1 MMSYVRRFTC
11 IHHLGILSLRVWFV
25 TYIAPFTVL
34 RRLLRLDFS
43 ALPLQSQLQIFP
55 LVSPGGMTLLLLY
68 IDDKIIIGDDPKYIA
83 FVKAYLNDQF
93 LMSDL
98 SPLRYF
104 LAIEISSMTHE
115 K

>member
-1 MMSYVRRFTC
+1 
-11 IHHLGILSLRVWFV
+11 
-25 TYIAPFTVL
+25 
-34 RRLLRLDFS
+34 
-43 ALPLQSQLQIFP
+43 
-55 LVSPGGMTLLLLY
+55 MTLLLLY
-68 IDDKIIIGDDPKYIA
+68 MDDKIIIGDDPKYIA

-104 LAIEISSMTHE
+104 LTIKISSMTHG